1 LDWGVEVHRDVLGE
15 GRLVLSDAPVASPEV
30 RRTLRHDVRTPLAV
44 ILGQAD
50 LLELE
55 ALTPRQQRCVD
66 VLRNHCERLE
76 ALLSDLAQQVA
87 P

>member
-1 LDWGVEVHRDVLGE
+1 MVLHRELAGGE
-15 GRLVLSDAPVASPEV
+15 ELVLADGPVASADV
-30 RRTLRHDVRTPLAV
+30 RKALRHDVRTPLAV

-66 VLRNHCERLE
+66 LVRTHCERLE
-76 ALLSDLAQQVA
+76 ALLSALAQEIA